1 MIQKKQ
7 KETAIDAYI
16 GKAGNIQ
23 AMLER
28 LTEAAGDH
36 FGDDPDNINW
46 SHVGSV
52 DHIEEKLKYL
62 CDVVFKEGEHA
73 PENKA

>member
-16 GKAGNIQ
+16 GKVGNIQ

-36 FGDDPDNINW
+36 FGDAPDSINW
-46 SHVGSV
+46 GHVGSV
-52 DHIEEKLKYL
+52 GHIEEKLKYL